1 VLSPFFEGENMK
13 DVAYVIVAGP
23 QASGK
28 SVAQR
33 HIAMTFKNTIVLRE
47 AGQILL
53 EREQERGNAL
63 GGALVD
69 SEFEKRVLQLDL
81 ARMQNIRDT
90 PSRYIFIDE
99 SNVFAV
105 AHAKVKNPDLA
116 EILFLKYTQA
126 LDSFNTGI
134 VFTHV
139 TPQVSWERRQ
149 RVYEK
154 RYEDALDLSARMK
167 RSKEYIFQLYPHL
180 VALYETLPYPKQQV
194 EGAIQFQEF
203 KKCVETAFEKVCREM
218 GVTSERRP

>member
-1 VLSPFFEGENMK
+1 MK
-13 DVAYVIVAGP
+13 DMTYIVVAGP

-33 HIAMTFKNTIVLRE
+33 HIARTYKNIIVLRE

-53 EREQERGNAL
+53 ERERERKNVL

-81 ARMQNIRDT
+81 ARMQNIRHK
-90 PSRYIFIDE
+90 PGSYVYVDE
-99 SNVFAV
+99 SSIFAV
-105 AHAKVKNPDLA
+105 AHARVKNPDLA

-139 TPQVSWERRQ
+139 APEISWERRE
-149 RVYEK
+149 RVYAR
-154 RYEDALDLSARMK
+154 RYEGASDLAARMK

-180 VALYETLPYPKQQV
+180 VALYRTLPYPKQQV
-194 EGAIQFQEF
+194 EGAVPFQEF
-203 KKCVETAFEKVCREM
+203 RKCVETAFEKVCKEM
-218 GVTSERRP
+218 GVASERRP